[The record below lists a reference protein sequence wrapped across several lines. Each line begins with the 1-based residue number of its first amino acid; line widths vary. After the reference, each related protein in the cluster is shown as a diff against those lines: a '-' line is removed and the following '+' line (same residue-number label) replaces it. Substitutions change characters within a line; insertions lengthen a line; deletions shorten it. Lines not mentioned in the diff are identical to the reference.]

1 MITVEQ
7 ATQIILEN
15 AQITEGGKVP
25 LMQSLGR
32 ILREDIVADRDFP
45 PFDRVTMDGIA
56 IAFAAFERGQ
66 RTFFI
71 ESIQAAGAPQKV
83 LQNAE
88 NCIEVMTGAM
98 LPEGTDAVV
107 RYEDVEIKDGK
118 ATITIEYLGFRQ
130 NIHHKAMDRR
140 EGDVILRS
148 GRKISAAEI
157 GTLATA
163 GKSEVLVSKLPKVAI
178 ISTGDEL
185 VEVNEMPLPYQ
196 IRRSNVFA
204 VAAILRGAFLIDA
217 DLFHY
222 RDDEAVITEGL
233 KTILLDYDLVVLS
246 GAVSEGKYDFVPKVL
261 AELQVEKLFHKV
273 AQRPGK
279 PFWFGKYLK
288 PQLGGQQPSEGSQAV
303 IFALPGNPVSAFTC
317 AVRYILPFLQK
328 QLGEVEQPCEGLKP
342 SQGLARNSA
351 RLTTDVIFKPNL
363 TYFLPVKVSNTEG
376 GLLATPCEGHGSGDL
391 ANLNDADGFLEL
403 PRERVVFKENEVFTL
418 FLYR

>member
-15 AQITEGGKVP
+15 ARHTEGVKVP

-56 IAFAAFERGQ
+56 IDFASFERGQ

-71 ESIQAAGAPQKV
+71 ESIQAAGAPQKA

-98 LPEGTDAVV
+98 LPVGTDAVI
-107 RYEDVEIKDGK
+107 RYEDVAIKDGK
-118 ATITIEYLGFRQ
+118 ATIMIEYLGFRQ
-130 NIHHKAMDRR
+130 NIHHKGIDRKQN
-140 EGDVILRS
+140 EVILRQ
-148 GRKISAAEI
+148 GIKISPAEI

-163 GKSEVLVSKLPKVAI
+163 GRAEVLVSALPKVAI

-185 VEVNEMPLPYQ
+185 VEVNEEPLSHQ

-204 VAAILRGAFLIDA
+204 VAAILRGQYAIDA

-222 RDDEAVITEGL
+222 RDDESVIAEGL
-233 KTILLDYDLVVLS
+233 KTILTDYDLVILI
-246 GAVSEGKYDFVPKVL
+246 GAVSAGKYDFVPKVL
-261 AELQVEKLFHKV
+261 AELNVEKLFHKV

-279 PFWFGKYLK
+279 PFWFGRFLHS
-288 PQLGGQQPSEGSQAV
+288 GQRPSQADLSESSQAV
-303 IFALPGNPVSAFTC
+303 IFALPGNPVSAFMC
-317 AVRYILPFLQK
+317 AVRYILPFFAK
-328 QLGEVEQPCEGLKP
+328 QLQQQLSKSSELLESLIT
-342 SQGLARNSA
+342 A
-351 RLTTDVIFKPNL
+351 RLTTDVIFKPDL

-376 GLLATPCEGHGSGDL
+376 VLRATPVEGHGSGDL
-391 ANLNDADGFLEL
+391 ANLNNADGFLEL
-403 PRERVVFKENEVFTL
+403 PRERAVFRENEVFS
-418 FLYR
+418 LYWYR